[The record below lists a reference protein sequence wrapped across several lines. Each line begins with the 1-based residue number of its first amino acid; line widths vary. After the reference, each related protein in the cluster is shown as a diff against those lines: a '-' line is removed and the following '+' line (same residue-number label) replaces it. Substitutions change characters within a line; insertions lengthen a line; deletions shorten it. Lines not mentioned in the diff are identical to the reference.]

1 MKSRETTESEKGKA
15 DLGVIKDE
23 MDTSFE
29 ILQPEQEKPTEKS
42 SIVSA
47 KPDLIPTRKAEERR
61 NATSQPGTKLHL
73 TEGANRGKSSG
84 SRILSDA
91 ISFVGSN
98 QSGSVVRNKVSLSD
112 SPGKSAKAKQPI
124 SGNVVPNVAEA
135 SQGTPKS
142 QYPSSMA
149 AKEKSGKSNP
159 DETKYPKDKHVH
171 WQSEDVKKGE
181 KVTVLTPGQTSVQV
195 NVDSTKSAPLADVE
209 EVDSMWFTR
218 DDRQKKRITSLDD
231 DDVNLAQSIKSS
243 FGKNTRVTSQC
254 STSVVTQSKKYS
266 HTVTKI
272 TPTSGQFKE
281 PDITSYSVQ
290 RSEKHGFVSTG
301 SIGDHDNKEN
311 VTKSPSEKSQNLA
324 KIDVATKDVTN
335 QRKDKEEFGG
345 SLFGITGEKRMTD
358 DGDDD
363 KMKDKPR
370 AKSDAEKKKIVL
382 PVIRPTDPRRWA
394 IAVTDYSHTPQTN
407 QPVSTRSM
415 APVGA
420 QAKRDPQVEERP
432 KDRRRW
438 GVAPRGQGMAPL
450 HEQLSQ
456 EFECKKSDAKCTE
469 PPPDSRRQNVQL
481 SATVATTKPHQS
493 PLLSTSTSTKQI
505 LPKLMQPARKTS
517 PGIVYYD
524 DRASAL
530 SMESLEDESSS
541 EHQLYSTRK
550 TEDTAL
556 QGAVGVSRFRR
567 ADTADNALSD
577 KDIKDD
583 DTDPGP
589 PYILYRRVQDG
600 GQPSSVVVTPPQ
612 DMAERE
618 TIRSYSRRDP
628 DAESIL
634 SEDIPMYVRKDQRQD
649 MLASRIGSQSYPLL
663 SSSIPPHHTS
673 QDSVSSMTEV
683 RADHGKK
690 GFMVYMVT
698 KQPSPG
704 PSEEAADD
712 DTDVQARYQPSDKA
726 DDTAND
732 IEYYGPRRI
741 HTKPTSHQSG
751 RNHYHSMP
759 DMERFGEL
767 QKTGSRPLS
776 TRSASGEDDQQSSNI
791 TYKPAYGPY
800 SEMIE
805 NTGHTFGIFGQKLAP
820 EQHQT
825 VPKSPKSPRSPRIQ
839 RPKGPPPPV
848 PPRKTPVKT
857 QDEGAEIKPKTLQ
870 EIAAGEGHMFGIFGQ
885 QVPRDS
891 GDAQSHTSFGSLS
904 SSSVKDIMSK
914 LDLFEERGRRMD
926 KTGAVPAVLGQERVE
941 VSLLRQN
948 IVTQAGEPFGERQFV
963 IGKASPM
970 GARLTRPIGGQ
981 GEQLIVSPQNQD
993 PREDPQRQV
1002 HDLEGR
1008 PQQPREQEDVQEEEK
1023 VFSVLEI
1030 IQKLNTGQ
1038 PPEVS
1043 TKKDA
1048 TKYERCPYTAVAKRY
1063 IADSEKP
1070 TKPMRYDDKR
1080 ELEDMV
1086 PYSDPPGFPQVEKI
1100 SEFRELQMIYQN
1112 TSSIQE
1118 YDEEPLRKQQIEE
1131 TLIDDDIKFMD
1142 DTDVTS
1148 IDSDTDSGSDHDD
1161 DGNFDM
1167 NTSLTPQESLRRLKP
1182 LGEKRVAQIHAIID
1196 RKLGPKKSGGRDSPM
1211 EDISTY
1217 CLSKE
1222 KQHLLSKTQKI
1233 PSTLQ
1238 SRYGPPRR
1246 VQTTELATPSERKI
1260 SGGKRSEPAY
1270 TQKNDDDDD
1279 LTPVDSEG
1287 SSDNESVDTQRD
1299 VPELPFDEVT
1309 EFVDNGHIEDI
1320 AQVEKQDSELEV
1332 KETVPGE
1339 AKANAEYYDM
1349 EDEMSKQAEEDDME
1363 DEMSKQAEEE
1373 DRLQVQKENEEREKE
1388 ELLRNEQKILELEEK
1403 LAKLEGPVRDAVK
1416 KLLQVSSNVNKVK
1429 SKYFQLK

>member
-1 MKSRETTESEKGKA
+1 MKRRETKESEKGKT

-29 ILQPEQEKPTEKS
+29 ILQPEKETDKDKSSEKS
-42 SIVSA
+42 SIVST
-47 KPDLIPTRKAEERR
+47 KSDLIPPRKVEERR
-61 NATSQPGTKLHL
+61 NTTSQSGTKLRF
-73 TEGANRGKSSG
+73 TEGAKRDISSG
-84 SRILSDA
+84 NEILSDA

-98 QSGSVVRNKVSLSD
+98 QSGSVVRNKVPLSD
-112 SPGKSAKAKQPI
+112 SPGKSAKAKQPT
-124 SGNVVPNVAEA
+124 SGNFVPNVAEA

-142 QYPSSMA
+142 QYPTSMA
-149 AKEKSGKSNP
+149 AKEKSVKSNS
-159 DETKYPKDKHVH
+159 DETKHPKDKHVH
-171 WQSEDVKKGE
+171 WKGQDVKKDE
-181 KVTVLTPGQTSVQV
+181 KVTILTPGQTSEHV

-209 EVDSMWFTR
+209 EVDSTWFMR
-218 DDRQKKRITSLDD
+218 DDRQTKRKTSLD
-231 DDVNLAQSIKSS
+231 DDVNLAQSINNS
-243 FGKNTRVTSQC
+243 FEKNTRITSESV
-254 STSVVTQSKKYS
+254 STSVVTHSKKYS
-266 HTVTKI
+266 KTVTKI
-272 TPTSGQFKE
+272 TPASGQFKE

-290 RSEKHGFVSTG
+290 RGEKHEFVNTG
-301 SIGDHDNKEN
+301 SIGDQDNKEN
-311 VTKSPSEKSQNLA
+311 VAKTLCEKSQNLP
-324 KIDVATKDVTN
+324 KIDTTIKDVTKQGN
-335 QRKDKEEFGG
+335 DKGLGG

-358 DGDDD
+358 DG
-363 KMKDKPR
+363 KMKDKPK

-382 PVIRPTDPRRWA
+382 PVIRPPDPRRWA
-394 IAVTDYSHTPQTN
+394 IAVTDYSHTPQTK
-407 QPVSTRSM
+407 QAVSTRNM
-415 APVGA
+415 APVSA
-420 QAKRDPQVEERP
+420 PAKRDPQVEERP

-438 GVAPRGQGMAPL
+438 GIAPRGLGMAPP

-456 EFECKKSDAKCTE
+456 EFECKKSNAKCTE

-493 PLLSTSTSTKQI
+493 PLLSTTTSTKPV

-530 SMESLEDESSS
+530 STESLEDESS
-541 EHQLYSTRK
+541 EHQLPSNKK
-550 TEDTAL
+550 TEDVAPL
-556 QGAVGVSRFRR
+556 GAVGVSRFRR
-567 ADTADNALSD
+567 ADTTDNPLND

-583 DTDPGP
+583 DIDPGP

-618 TIRSYSRRDP
+618 TIRSYSKRDP

-649 MLASRIGSQSYPLL
+649 MLASRMGSQSYPLL
-663 SSSIPPHHTS
+663 STISPHHTS

-704 PSEEAADD
+704 PSEEA
-712 DTDVQARYQPSDKA
+712 TNNDVDALARYQPSDKA
-726 DDTAND
+726 DDTADD

-741 HTKPTSHQSG
+741 HTKPTSHPSG

-759 DMERFGEL
+759 DMERFGEP
-767 QKTGSRPLS
+767 QMTSIRPLLA
-776 TRSASGEDDQQSSNI
+776 RSAREEDDQSSPNI

-820 EQHQT
+820 EQHQA

-848 PPRKTPVKT
+848 PPRKTPVKM
-857 QDEGAEIKPKTLQ
+857 QDEGVEIKPKTPQ

-891 GDAQSHTSFGSLS
+891 GDTQHHTPFGSLP

-914 LDLFEERGRRMD
+914 LDLFEERGRMMD
-926 KTGAVPAVLGQERVE
+926 KTGAGPAVLGEERVE

-963 IGKASPM
+963 VGKASPM
-970 GARLTRPIGGQ
+970 GARLTRPIGGE
-981 GEQLIVSPQNQD
+981 GEQFIISPQNQG
-993 PREDPQRQV
+993 PREDLPRHV
-1002 HDLEGR
+1002 YDLEGR
-1008 PQQPREQEDVQEEEK
+1008 PQQPREQEDLQGEEK
-1023 VFSVLEI
+1023 VFSVQEI

-1043 TKKDA
+1043 TKKDS

-1070 TKPMRYDDKR
+1070 GKPMRYDDKR

-1086 PYSDPPGFPQVEKI
+1086 PYSDPSDFPQVEKI
-1100 SEFRELQMIYQN
+1100 SEFQELQMIYQN
-1112 TSSIQE
+1112 TSSIQD
-1118 YDEEPLRKQQIEE
+1118 YDEEPLRKHQIEE

-1148 IDSDTDSGSDHDD
+1148 IDSDTDSGGGDD
-1161 DGNFDM
+1161 DDDDNNWDPD
-1167 NTSLTPQESLRRLKP
+1167 TRLTPQESLRRLKP

-1196 RKLGPKKSGGRDSPM
+1196 RKLGPNKSGGKDSPM
-1211 EDISTY
+1211 EDISSY

-1233 PSTLQ
+1233 PSTLK
-1238 SRYGPPRR
+1238 SRYEPPRR
-1246 VQTTELATPSERKI
+1246 IQTKEQEKPSKRKVA
-1260 SGGKRSEPAY
+1260 SSGKRSEAADI
-1270 TQKNDDDDD
+1270 QKNDGGENDS
-1279 LTPVDSEG
+1279 TPVGSEG

-1299 VPELPFDEVT
+1299 VSELPFDEVT
-1309 EFVDNGHIEDI
+1309 KFVDD
-1320 AQVEKQDSELEV
+1320 EKQDSELEV
-1332 KETVPGE
+1332 RETVPEE
-1339 AKANAEYYDM
+1339 AKADAEYYDM
-1349 EDEMSKQAEEDDME
+1349 EDEMSRQA
-1363 DEMSKQAEEE
+1363 KEEE
-1373 DRLQVQKENEEREKE
+1373 RLQIQKENEEREKE
-1388 ELLRNEQKILELEEK
+1388 ELLRNEQKIRELEEK
-1403 LAKLEGPVRDAVK
+1403 LAKLEAPVRDAVK
-1416 KLLQVSSNVNKVK
+1416 KLLQVSSNVSKVK
-1429 SKYFQLK
+1429 SNYFQLK